1 MSSDLF
7 NRIAYT
13 GQQQTNT
20 VHLPSKSTGV
30 PAQGSDHTSL
40 GLGEPGAVNASGMP
54 YPDQHNESM
63 YGQPSV
69 TPLVRI
75 GIYDGVLSYEDGP
88 IVDSGAGGPLIM
100 PQTRPGE
107 WAQLYRAGRLYG

>member
-1 MSSDLF
+1 MSNFKD
-7 NRIAYT
+7 RIVQT
-13 GQQQTNT
+13 GQTQTST
-20 VHLPSKSTGV
+20 VHLPSKGQGV
-30 PAQGSDHTSL
+30 AAQGSDHTSL

-54 YPDQHNESM
+54 YPNQHNESM
-63 YGQPSV
+63 YGQPTV

-88 IVDSGAGGPLIM
+88 IVDPSGHIQPSTGPG
-100 PQTRPGE
+100 Q